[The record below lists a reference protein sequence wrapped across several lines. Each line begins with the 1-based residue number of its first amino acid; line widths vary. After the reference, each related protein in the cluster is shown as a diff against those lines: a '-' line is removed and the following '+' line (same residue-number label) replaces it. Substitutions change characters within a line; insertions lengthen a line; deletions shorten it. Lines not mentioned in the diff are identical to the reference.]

1 MAVAWVVM
9 LGSATIV
16 TTVAALDA
24 DTQPLAS
31 VAITVNEP
39 LDETVIIPNIDVL
52 LQRYDVP
59 PLAVKTTLSPEQKDV
74 GSPLAEI
81 VAVGKGLIITAL
93 AALETLLQSVPDALT
108 TA

>member
-59 PLAVKTTLSPEQKDV
+59 PLAVKSTLPPEQKVV
-74 GSPLAEI
+74 GVVVAI

>member
-1 MAVAWVVM
+1 M

-59 PLAVKTTLSPEQKDV
+59 PLAVKSTLPPEQKVV
-74 GSPLAEI
+74 GVVVAI
-81 VAVGKGLIITAL
+81 VAVGKALTITAV
-93 AALETLLQSVPDALT
+93 AALETLAQPEPDALT

>member
-59 PLAVKTTLSPEQKDV
+59 PLAVKSTLPPEQKVV
-74 GSPLAEI
+74 GVVVAI

-93 AALETLLQSVPDALT
+93 AALETLVQAVPDALT
-108 TA
+108 SA